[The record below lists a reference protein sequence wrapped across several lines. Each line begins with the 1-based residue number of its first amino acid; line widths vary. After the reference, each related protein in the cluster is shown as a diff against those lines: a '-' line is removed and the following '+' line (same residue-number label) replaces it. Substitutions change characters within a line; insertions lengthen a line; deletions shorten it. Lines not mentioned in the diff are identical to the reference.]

1 MVLRIIIISTQAK
14 ELAKEFPTP
23 PLCLC
28 RRIKRQIEEYPL

>member
-14 ELAKEFPTP
+14 GGGGKF
-23 PLCLC
+23 LCLC

>member
-23 PLCLC
+23 PFACV
-28 RRIKRQIEEYPL
+28 EE